1 MKCVLMGNNE
11 RYFSSE
17 YIARTYDQMVESYN
31 DNRHLFNNSSQLE
44 ELGELVDKGE
54 KVLDVG
60 CGSGMPAGKY
70 FVGHGCELTGFDLS
84 EKMIELARKNVPAG
98 DFFKADILTIDL
110 PLETYDMVISF
121 YCIFH
126 IEKSRQGE
134 VFRKFH
140 RTLKPGGYTY
150 FTLAGEKYT
159 KKKEFQGTM
168 RFGDSL
174 LPYAHFSEEQYRD
187 MLTDIGF
194 NVLSMKDLTIGG
206 ETMLW
211 VLARR

>member
-1 MKCVLMGNNE
+1 MGKDEN
-11 RYFSSE
+11 YFSSE
-17 YIARTYDQMVESYN
+17 YIERTYDQMAESYN
-31 DNRHLFNNSSQLE
+31 DNRHLYDNSAQLE
-44 ELGELVDKGE
+44 ELGKLVDKGE
-54 KVLDVG
+54 KVLDAG
-60 CGSGMPAGKY
+60 CGSGIPVGKY
-70 FVGHGCELTGFDLS
+70 FVDRGCELAGFDLS

-98 DFFKADILTIDL
+98 DFFQADLLSIELQSD
-110 PLETYDMVISF
+110 TYDMVASF
-121 YCIFH
+121 YCVFH

-168 RFGDSL
+168 RFGDTL
-174 LPYAHFSEEQYRD
+174 LPYAHFSEEQYRE
-187 MLTDIGF
+187 MLTEIGF
-194 NVLSMKDLTIGG
+194 DVLSMKDLTIGG

-211 VLARR
+211 VLAGK